1 MLGGVQ
7 GACAHQRAEGVSG
20 GEAGVL
26 SKCER
31 KRRTRQRPSLF
42 CCARGGIFAF
52 CRGGVLPCPWHFA
65 AAPVMHF
72 VGAGVLDGPF
82 IFFRR
87 ESSAPS
93 GAGHFWPQRP
103 AAQALSVPP
112 AAPFLSAAKEMG
124 ERTPPKT
131 NGFWISFRPI
141 SMRWE
146 KVPQGIDREPTLA
159 AADMVGG
166 GYWRDYRFGRLS
178 NRALAAVS
186 GKCRCGLMGRHFTL
200 VEQSAAARDVGAAAI
215 RGSQVIRCTT
225 ICSDLGFA
233 WCMAAGF
240 GAPQARRKS

>member
-1 MLGGVQ
+1 MLGGAQ
-7 GACAHQRAEGVSG
+7 GARAYQRAEGVSG

-42 CCARGGIFAF
+42 CY
-52 CRGGVLPCPWHFA
+52 
-65 AAPVMHF
+65 M
-72 VGAGVLDGPF
+72 
-82 IFFRR
+82 
-87 ESSAPS
+87 
-93 GAGHFWPQRP
+93 
-103 AAQALSVPP
+103 PP
-112 AAPFLSAAKEMG
+112 AAPFLPAAEEMG

-131 NGFWISFRPI
+131 HGLWNSFRPI

-166 GYWRDYRFGRLS
+166 GYWRDYRFRRLS

-200 VEQSAAARDVGAAAI
+200 VEQSAAVRDVGAAAI
-215 RGSQVIRCTT
+215 RGPQAIRCTP
-225 ICSDLGFA
+225 ICSNLGLRVVRGHVFPMRSGA
-233 WCMAAGF
+233 QEVLKPAFSSSVF
-240 GAPQARRKS
+240 GHFWGCGQK